1 MSPAR
6 LLTFSRGIL
15 WHMAGGAAIYLAGR
29 FSLVG
34 IPEGDRG
41 MEPTFR
47 AGENLLVDRRP
58 GRLERGDFVL
68 CLLGDGETRVA
79 RLAAVH
85 GDLLEWIDGR
95 LSVNGRIVGPSG
107 GSPEAPLD
115 PLRPGEALV
124 GRDNPDLPGPE
135 KWRRVP
141 EGGLRGRVVLTWPF

>member
-1 MSPAR
+1 MRPAR
-6 LLTFSRGIL
+6 ALSLSRGVL
-15 WHMAGGAAIYLAGR
+15 WLSLAGAAIYLAGR

-47 AGENLLVDRRP
+47 AGERLLVDRRP

-68 CLLGDGETRVA
+68 CLLDDGQTRVA

-85 GDLLEWIDGR
+85 GDILEWIDGR
-95 LSVNGRIVGPSG
+95 LSVNGEPVGPPG
-107 GSPEAPLD
+107 GAPPD

-124 GRDNPDLPGPE
+124 GRDNPDLPGRWSRVSE
-135 KWRRVP
+135 K
-141 EGGLRGRVVLTWPF
+141 ELRGRVVLAWPF